1 MKALIL
7 STILIFI
14 TFFLGPAVM
23 GQTQAGFLT
32 FDKDTVVAN
41 IGDIFDVQIIVDPGS
56 EQISSDD
63 AYVIYDPSLIEA
75 QGVTPLDYFPTVVNN
90 IESGRVYV
98 AGLVDDPATY
108 KTGSGA
114 IATVSFRA
122 LAEGLGTLTYDCQPG
137 VYNSSK
143 IIKNDLHATNIIE
156 CDQNGRVNITVGSGI
171 GVGDGIT
178 VTPSGLPQTGVFENV
193 AKIAIQGMILL
204 LLGGMLRAIL

>member
-90 IESGRVYV
+90 IEFGRVYV

-114 IATVSFRA
+114 VATVSFKA
-122 LAEGLGTLTYDCQPG
+122 LANGLGTLTYDCQPG

-143 IIKNDLHATNIIE
+143 IIKNDLNATNIIE

-171 GVGDGIT
+171 GGGIT
-178 VTPSGLPQTGVFENV
+178 ATPSALPRSGIFENISKV
-193 AKIAIQGMILL
+193 AVPGMILL
-204 LLGGMLRAIL
+204 ILGGALRIIL

>member
-1 MKALIL
+1 MKKFVF
-7 STILIFI
+7 STILIF
-14 TFFLGPAVM
+14 TAFFLSPAVM
-23 GQTQAGFLT
+23 GQIQAGFLT
-32 FDKDTVVAN
+32 FDKDTIVAN

-90 IESGRVYV
+90 IEFGRVYV

-114 IATVSFRA
+114 VATVSFKA
-122 LAEGLGTLTYDCQPG
+122 LANGLGTLTYDCQPG

-143 IIKNDLHATNIIE
+143 IIKNDLHASNIIE
-156 CDQNGRVNITVGSGI
+156 CDQNGRVNITIGSGI
-171 GVGDGIT
+171 GGGIT
-178 VTPSGLPQTGVFENV
+178 ATPSGLPRTGIFENV
-193 AKIAIQGMILL
+193 SRIAVPGIILL
-204 LLGGMLRAIL
+204 LLGGALRIIL